1 MIELKQ
7 KKLIR
12 VTLKIKYKKEG
23 IEMDRAEEQIREYE
37 HQADLQRLRGLR
49 PIDDDFMRCLFKD
62 NIELVEFVLRI
73 ITGKEDLV
81 ITEKDFYGE
90 GKAIYPI
97 ERINLATGQF
107 FEDGEHILYVNG
119 EYRGESEK
127 SG

>member
-1 MIELKQ
+1 
-7 KKLIR
+7 
-12 VTLKIKYKKEG
+12 
-23 IEMDRAEEQIREYE
+23 MDGAQQQIREYE
-37 HQADLQRLRGLR
+37 HQADLQRLKGLR